1 MIVFGHRGAM
11 GYEPENTLASF
22 TAAVNMGVDGI
33 ELDVYTSEDGY
44 VVVSHTDSLDID
56 GTLYRIT
63 KLSLAEI
70 KKIQL
75 PKQQRVPTLDEV
87 FEAMA
92 KIRDGQLA
100 YSIDLKDVR
109 DAEAYHGVLLKHGVV
124 ARVYTCMESRLFIK
138 KVQRQFPDLA
148 YVYSTHPGAKKVVE
162 DLDKVDPATIAVV
175 NVPVGEANKALV
187 DAIHS
192 KGLKSFVW
200 DVNDEKSMLEAA
212 SWGPDALYSN
222 YPDMLVKAVK
232 KK

>member
-1 MIVFGHRGAM
+1 MILFGHRGAM
-11 GYEPENTLASF
+11 AYEPENTLASF
-22 TAAVNMGVDGI
+22 TTAVNMGVDGI
-33 ELDVYTSEDGY
+33 EMDVYTSSDGH

-56 GTLYRIT
+56 GQLYRIP

-87 FEAMA
+87 IEAMA
-92 KIRDGQLA
+92 KLRDGQLV

-109 DAEAYHGVLLKHGVV
+109 DAEAYHGMILKHGVA

-148 YVYSTHPGAKKVVE
+148 YVYSTHPGVGKPVE
-162 DLDKVDPATIAVV
+162 DLDKVDPATIVAV
-175 NVPVGEANKALV
+175 NVPVGEASKATV
-187 DAIHS
+187 DAIHA
-192 KGLKSFVW
+192 KGLKSFIW
-200 DVNDEKSMLEAA
+200 DVNDEKSMREAA

-222 YPDMLVKAVK
+222 YPDKLVKVVK